1 MWILLKLCECGCGK
15 PTKLASKTAKSRGW
29 IKGQPLRF
37 INGHNNNI
45 REYERN
51 QTEKEC
57 VYCGNKYLVW
67 PGRKET
73 AKFCSI
79 SCKTAYTNTKNARNY
94 GELTTQNGRLKIK
107 LPDHP
112 FCDKA
117 GYVFFHRHIVEQHLG
132 YPINPK
138 DYDVHHIDEDKTNNN
153 LSNLVVIR
161 HSAHMRL
168 HALKRKFWEWS
179 PR

>member
-1 MWILLKLCECGCGK
+1 LKLCECGCGQE
-15 PTKLASKTAKSRGW
+15 TKVASKTATSRGW

-37 INGHNNNI
+37 INGHNTII
-45 REYERN
+45 REYEQN
-51 QTEKEC
+51 KIEKSC
-57 VYCGNKYLVW
+57 SYCGKLFEVW
-67 PGRKET
+67 PNRDET

-79 SCKTAYTNTKNARNY
+79 SCKTANTNKEKARKY
-94 GELTTQNGRLKIK
+94 GELTTNNGRLKIK

-112 FCDKA
+112 YCDNS
-117 GYVFFHRHIVEQHLG
+117 GYVFFHRHVVEAHLG
-132 YPINPK
+132 YFLDPK
-138 DYDVHHIDEDKTNNN
+138 VYAVHHIDENKSNNK
-153 LSNLVVIR
+153 LSNLVAIR